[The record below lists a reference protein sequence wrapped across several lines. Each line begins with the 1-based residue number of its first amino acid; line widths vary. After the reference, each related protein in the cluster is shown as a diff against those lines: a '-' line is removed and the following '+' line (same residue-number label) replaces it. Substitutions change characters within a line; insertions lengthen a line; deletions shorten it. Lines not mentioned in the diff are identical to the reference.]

1 MNYWLNNISFYL
13 NFFFDIF
20 EINYGDKEESIFSDK
35 NLDLKKHKH
44 YFFVENFKTHTEG
57 MIYLL
62 NKCFYEYD
70 YDIVFNTNIDD
81 YYSENRFKYQLM
93 DIEINNSYLIYI
105 KFNLIIER

>member
-1 MNYWLNNISFYL
+1 
-13 NFFFDIF
+13 
-20 EINYGDKEESIFSDK
+20 
-35 NLDLKKHKH
+35 
-44 YFFVENFKTHTEG
+44 